1 MQIALDGPAGAGK
14 SSVAQALAEKLGFLY
29 LDTGAMYRACGLY
42 ACLKE
47 ADIQNEEAVTQLLP
61 QVHIDVKYVN
71 GSQCVFLNG
80 EDVSGK
86 IRTQEIGQAA
96 SAVSRYQAVRAYL
109 VSLQREIAGSNDVI
123 MDGRDIGTR
132 VLPDAELK
140 VFLTASAEER
150 ARRRILQLREKG
162 VEADYNEVLEEI
174 RQRDLQDSTRKIDP
188 LRPAEDAVM
197 LDSSNLTLGEVVD
210 TILRLAEKR
219 QQ

>member
-197 LDSSNLTLGEVVD
+197 LDSSNLTLEEVVD
-210 TILRLAEKR
+210 TILRLAEER

>member
-197 LDSSNLTLGEVVD
+197 LDSSNLTLEEVVD